1 MSKFNKEQEVNQS
14 MNAAAPV
21 CEKCVNASCG
31 VHIVEMKRQFTSS
44 GGFKL
49 KGGGWFKD
57 GYTKPEKPK

>member
-1 MSKFNKEQEVNQS
+1 MERVFSNN
-14 MNAAAPV
+14 
-21 CEKCVNASCG
+21 
-31 VHIVEMKRQFTSS
+31 